1 MSLAALKQRKL
12 ARIVHHSKLFQQS
25 LDDLTSRGA
34 WAYVQ
39 VLGCV
44 LWEIER
50 GATLHSTGLPPSII
64 RTSFLWRWNR
74 HRARQ
79 LELHFNEPCVG
90 TILVLWGKVKILDWK
105 EKKKKNGNAQTCH
118 AYSLLTTFMNR
129 LLLIWEL
136 YSFTF
141 CWISVVVNSCFPSS
155 ICSSWRRQRG
165 VSVTPAGVSAH
176 LKTTTGTRATHQH
189 KNGQWWVVTLKMSWS
204 VTIKRLQMP
213 YFFFLPS
220 K

>member
-105 EKKKKNGNAQTCH
+105 KKKKKMEMH
-118 AYSLLTTFMNR
+118 RHVMLIHYSPRSWTDC
-129 LLLIWEL
+129 
-136 YSFTF
+136 
-141 CWISVVVNSCFPSS
+141 CWSESCIPSPS
-155 ICSSWRRQRG
+155 AEYLWLS
-165 VSVTPAGVSAH
+165 TPAFPVQFVHPGGDSEE
-176 LKTTTGTRATHQH
+176 
-189 KNGQWWVVTLKMSWS
+189 
-204 VTIKRLQMP
+204 
-213 YFFFLPS
+213 
-220 K
+220 